1 MLKIKQMIKKYGLLV
16 VLINLVFITVVSGQD
31 NVLISGN
38 MDFLKQEK
46 VFNVVFNYES
56 MAVGVFRTEAEYVQ
70 KKVTELNN
78 SETGKGDKWLEK
90 WNFKKSSDFPRTF
103 LKSLNKK
110 ISKAEMKADTALL
123 NAKYTFFIKP
133 YYLEEGWDVVINSV
147 PAIVRMQIL
156 VCETANSNVQVAEFR
171 ITGEFSGGG
180 QTFGGMIAFDEA
192 GKAFG
197 KLLMKS
203 LK

>member
-1 MLKIKQMIKKYGLLV
+1 MLV
-16 VLINLVFITVVSGQD
+16 VWINLVFITVVCGQD
-31 NVLISGN
+31 NALVSGN
-38 MDFLKQEK
+38 TDFLINEK
-46 VFNVVFNYES
+46 DFNVVFNYES

-78 SETGKGDKWLEK
+78 SEPGNGDKWLEK

-110 ISKAEMKADTALL
+110 INKAEMKADTALI
-123 NAKYTFFIKP
+123 NTKYTFIIKP
-133 YYLEEGWDVVINSV
+133 YYLEEGWDVVINSA

-156 VCETANSNVQVAEFR
+156 VCETANSNLPVAEFR
-171 ITGEFSGGG
+171 ITGEFSSGS
-180 QTFGGMIAFDEA
+180 QVFGGMVAFDEA

>member
-1 MLKIKQMIKKYGLLV
+1 MTKKYLGFF
-16 VLINLVFITVVSGQD
+16 VLINLVFITVVYGQENTLVSGD
-31 NVLISGN
+31 MN
-38 MDFLKQEK
+38 FLKQEK
-46 VFNVVFNYES
+46 NFNVVFNYES
-56 MAVGVFRTEAEYVQ
+56 MAVGVYRTEAEYVQ

-78 SETGKGDKWLEK
+78 SETGKGDIWLEK

-110 ISKAEMKADTALL
+110 INKAEMKADTALI
-123 NAKYTFFIKP
+123 NTKYTFFVKP

-147 PAIVRMQIL
+147 PAIVRLQIL
-156 VCETANSNVQVAEFR
+156 VCETENSNVQVAEFR

-180 QTFGGMIAFDEA
+180 QVFGGMIAFDEA